1 MTQRIYFL
9 AHGRVQGVSYR
20 YFAQKKAAE
29 HGITGWCRN
38 TDHGKV
44 EGEAQGDED
53 SIKLFLKELD
63 RGPTHAHVVR
73 LDKEPRDVLEGEDRF
88 EIRR

>member
-1 MTQRIYFL
+1 MSQRVYFL

-20 YFAQKKAAE
+20 YFAHKKAAE
-29 HGITGWCRN
+29 HNITGWCRN
-38 TDHGKV
+38 TENGKV

-53 SIKLFLKELD
+53 SIKSFLKELD

-73 LDKEPRDVLEGEDRF
+73 LDKEARDVQEGEARF
-88 EIRR
+88 EVRR

>member
-1 MTQRIYFL
+1 MSQRVYFL

-20 YFAQKKAAE
+20 YFAKKKAVE

-38 TDHGKV
+38 TENEKV

-53 SIKLFLKELD
+53 SVKLFLKELD

-73 LDKEPRDVLEGEDRF
+73 LDRESRDVQHGEAHF
-88 EIRR
+88 EVRK